1 MSLVTETRYQI
12 GKSATGTEYSAE
24 SLRDQARVSFPD
36 VETNVDKP
44 IVFLNDECPI
54 DLEDVMR
61 LLPLLEA
68 VVNDPRVQ
76 ARWEARQAHIAQQ
89 AARRE
94 NRPNMKRVLRFPVP
108 FASE

>member
-1 MSLVTETRYQI
+1 MSLVIETRYQI
-12 GKSATGTEYSAE
+12 GKSTTGTEFIAE
-24 SLRDQARVSFPD
+24 STNDQARVSFPD

-44 IVFLNDECPI
+44 IVFLNDEWPI
-54 DLEDVMR
+54 SLEEILR

-89 AARRE
+89 ATRRE
-94 NRPNMKRVLRFPVP
+94 TQPNMKRVLRFPVP